1 METVH
6 YGSIWC
12 VIVLSYE
19 VQNQRIEMSSVILE
33 GTEALNS
40 HGLNILFPQFYCDNK
55 LYCIFSPLKIAN
67 VHIYVVL
74 STVLL

>member
-1 METVH
+1 METVN

-40 HGLNILFPQFYCDNK
+40 HRQVKLNFFPPQD
-55 LYCIFSPLKIAN
+55 
-67 VHIYVVL
+67 H
-74 STVLL
+74 